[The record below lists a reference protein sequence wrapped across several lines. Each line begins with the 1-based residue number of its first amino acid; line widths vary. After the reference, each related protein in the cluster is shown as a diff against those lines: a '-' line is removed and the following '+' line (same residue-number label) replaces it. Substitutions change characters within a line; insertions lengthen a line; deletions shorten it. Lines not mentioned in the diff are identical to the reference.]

1 MPKETFISR
10 FALILKRLEKGPA
23 TYDQIA
29 EFLEAESVIQSK
41 DFSISRRTLQRDIK
55 DIHSQLNIEI
65 VNEKKGDKRY
75 FIKNRAETEEYGERL
90 LESYQIVNAINAAQ
104 EFNKFVFLD
113 TRKPKGLDHFN
124 ALLHAI
130 RNKKVLNFNHCKFP
144 DDILSK
150 RCVHPLGLKE
160 SQGRW
165 YLIALDTK
173 DKKLKTFGLDR
184 IEDID
189 ISKTRFRETYSYN
202 LPEFFAYSF
211 GIAGTH
217 SEKPQLILLKF
228 SFAQAPYLKAYP
240 LHSSQKIIEEDK
252 KSLIIEINVYI
263 TYDLVKELLSYGPD
277 LQVISPARLRNEMK
291 NNLSATLKYYTEY
304 PTK

>member
-1 MPKETFISR
+1 MIF
-10 FALILKRLEKGPA
+10 
-23 TYDQIA
+23 
-29 EFLEAESVIQSK
+29 
-41 DFSISRRTLQRDIK
+41 
-55 DIHSQLNIEI
+55 
-65 VNEKKGDKRY
+65 
-75 FIKNRAETEEYGERL
+75 
-90 LESYQIVNAINAAQ
+90 
-104 EFNKFVFLD
+104 
-113 TRKPKGLDHFN
+113 
-124 ALLHAI
+124 
-130 RNKKVLNFNHCKFP
+130 FP
-144 DDILSK
+144 NVACIPW
-150 RCVHPLGLKE
+150 VLKE

-165 YLIALDTK
+165 YLIAVDTK

-228 SFAQAPYLKAYP
+228 SFAQAQYISLSPAQFTKNNWR
-240 LHSSQKIIEEDK
+240 DK

-263 TYDLVKELLSYGPD
+263 TYDLIKELLSYGAD

-291 NNLSATLKYYTEY
+291 TALSNTLKHYS
-304 PTK
+304 